1 MVLLIKSCFLVK
13 HFSKNDSAYQML
25 LLLLGKPGMLC
36 KSSSSFYV
44 RCLMLI
50 SCQYRRSDWWITK
63 NVLLLVVMLCLTI
76 FFSPDE
82 VVIMVPW
89 KHLFEFGNFRVAFF
103 FFYVPVH
110 VVLFSGGLGGCVCLS
125 LREVAFCSLLLKGTR
140 NWWEIRGA
148 SQLGSPEKCIKQNK
162 TVFPVPRV
170 ALHFVTTSSLS

>member
-76 FFSPDE
+76 FFF
-82 VVIMVPW
+82 PW
-89 KHLFEFGNFRVAFF
+89 WSCYHGALKTSVWIWELQSCFFLFLCACTLSAVFRRT
-103 FFYVPVH
+103 
-110 VVLFSGGLGGCVCLS
+110 GGCVCLS
-125 LREVAFCSLLLKGTR
+125 LREVAFCSLLLRGTR